1 MISFEKLFDGVK
13 IQEIQNATTDKF
25 FNHPK
30 FDSNKIEKD
39 DVFFCLEGKNIDG
52 HKFACDAA
60 KKGAKAIVCQHSLNI
75 SAMQIIVEDT
85 REAFALC
92 CKNYFDKA
100 SDKLKIVGVS
110 GTNGKTTTAILI
122 AHILNH
128 AGKNA
133 AVIGTSGAFW
143 NGNNINFNMTTPDPD
158 LLHKFFTQML
168 EDGVEYVVM
177 EVSAHAI
184 ALKKIAGIIFE
195 VGVMTNITE
204 DHLDY
209 FDTFQKYAKTKVD
222 FMNSPYVLSRVV
234 NVDDEILRN
243 NMQENNLAKITYGMD
258 CPADCFVAGL
268 SMSAKGSHFVLNFM
282 DNVVEI
288 NSPLVGKYNI
298 ENIMAA
304 FCACSMLGVP
314 FEETKDAIA
323 SFAGVEGRFNVYS
336 STRGFDVVIDYA
348 HTPDGLQNVLKTA
361 SGLTSGRLILV
372 FGCGGGRERQKRP
385 QMARI
390 AEKYCDDVIV
400 TSDNPRFEN
409 PQDIIDEIKTGFEGN
424 NHIEI
429 VDRFE
434 AIKHAMKIA
443 RPHDI
448 VLVCGKGAED
458 YMEIKGEKIHFK
470 DAEVVK
476 QFL

>member
-13 IQEIQNATTDKF
+13 IQEIRNPTIDKF
-25 FNHPK
+25 FIHPK

-39 DVFFCLEGKNIDG
+39 DVFFCFEGKNIDG

-85 REAFALC
+85 RKAFALC

-122 AHILNH
+122 ANILNH

-304 FCACSMLGVP
+304 CPGVKIVVLSNTYMIESFNGEKEGLNNYNISKFNRLALEWCNANGHDFIDISTP
-314 FEETKDAIA
+314 FLDGNVMNEEYCVDPEPRPK
-323 SFAGVEGRFNVYS
+323 
-336 STRGFDVVIDYA
+336 
-348 HTPDGLQNVLKTA
+348 
-361 SGLTSGRLILV
+361 
-372 FGCGGGRERQKRP
+372 GCGCHIKMMYYPSWAAMLRNYAYQKLNGTW
-385 QMARI
+385 
-390 AEKYCDDVIV
+390 K
-400 TSDNPRFEN
+400 NP
-409 PQDIIDEIKTGFEGN
+409 DS
-424 NHIEI
+424 IEI
-429 VDRFE
+429 L
-434 AIKHAMKIA
+434 AA
-443 RPHDI
+443 
-448 VLVCGKGAED
+448 GKKT
-458 YMEIKGEKIHFK
+458 YN
-470 DAEVVK
+470 
-476 QFL
+476 

>member
-1 MISFEKLFDGVK
+1 MISFEKLFEGVDIAQIK
-13 IQEIQNATTDKF
+13 NPQIDKF
-25 FNHPK
+25 FNHPV
-30 FDSNKIEKD
+30 FDSKKIEKD
-39 DVFFCLEGKNIDG
+39 DVFFCFEGKNTDG
-52 HKFACDAA
+52 HNHAYEAIQ
-60 KKGAKAIVCQHSLNI
+60 KGAKAVVCQHELDI
-75 SAMQIIVEDT
+75 LCMQIIVKNS

-100 SDKLKIVGVS
+100 CDKLKIVGVS
-110 GTNGKTTTAILI
+110 GTNGKTTTAMLI

-143 NGNNINFNMTTPDPD
+143 NGNNMNFNMTTPDPD
-158 LLHKFFTQML
+158 ILHKLFWQMK
-168 EDGVEYVVM
+168 EGGVEYVVM

-195 VGVMTNITE
+195 VGVLTNVTE
-204 DHLDY
+204 DHLD
-209 FDTFQKYAKTKVD
+209 FFETFSEYAKTKID
-222 FMNSPYVLSRVV
+222 FMNSPYVLSRVI
-234 NVDDEILRN
+234 NVDDEILRK
-243 NMQENNLAKITYGMD
+243 NMDENNLAKITYGMD
-258 CPADCFVAGL
+258 NPADCFAAGL
-268 SMSAKGSHFVLNFM
+268 SMSAKGSNFVLNFM
-282 DNVVEI
+282 DNVLEI

-298 ENIMAA
+298 ENILAA

-323 SFAGVEGRFNVYS
+323 CFCGVEGRFNVFS
-336 STRGFDVVIDYA
+336 SNRGFDVVVDYA
-348 HTPDGLQNVLKTA
+348 HTPDGLEKVLATA

-372 FGCGGGRERQKRP
+372 FGCGGGRDRQKRP

-390 AEKYCDDVIV
+390 AEKFCDEVIV
-400 TSDNPRFEN
+400 TSDNPRFED
-409 PQDIIDEIKTGFEGN
+409 PQAIISEIKSGFKGK

-429 VDRFE
+429 TQRFD
-434 AIKHAMKIA
+434 AIKHAMEIA
-443 RPHDI
+443 LPHDI

-458 YMEIKGEKIHFK
+458 YMEINGEKKHFK
-470 DAEVVK
+470 DVEVIK

>member
-1 MISFEKLFDGVK
+1 M
-13 IQEIQNATTDKF
+13 
-25 FNHPK
+25 
-30 FDSNKIEKD
+30 
-39 DVFFCLEGKNIDG
+39 
-52 HKFACDAA
+52 
-60 KKGAKAIVCQHSLNI
+60 
-75 SAMQIIVEDT
+75 
-85 REAFALC
+85 
-92 CKNYFDKA
+92 
-100 SDKLKIVGVS
+100 
-110 GTNGKTTTAILI
+110 
-122 AHILNH
+122 NH

-184 ALKKIAGIIFE
+184 VLKKIAGIIFE

-361 SGLTSGRLILV
+361 SVLTSGRLILV